1 MNKLIKVLLTLGVLL
16 VSITSIHAI
25 EGDYDSSVQ
34 GSLTVHLDDLG
45 TNRSNVSLNVYQ
57 VGTIDGNLSQFI
69 LVDALKDTNVNIN
82 DLGDSDKH
90 NTAANTLVTYIHEHS
105 VQPMYSGS
113 TNSEGMYS
121 IVNIPHGMYLI
132 EQTSGFDSFGTIQ
145 TFLVSV
151 PYVEDDILLYDV
163 VTETKGEKPEV
174 KVTPTPTPTTPTDTS
189 DTSNVPVYMIG
200 LGGAV
205 VALGIILFVRKKQ
218 K

>member
-1 MNKLIKVLLTLGVLL
+1 MKKISKILLTLGVLL

-34 GSLTVHLDDLG
+34 GNLTVHLDDLG

-69 LVDALKDTNVNIN
+69 LVDALKDVNVNIN
-82 DLGDSDKH
+82 DLGDSEKH
-90 NTAANTLVTYIHEHS
+90 NLVANTLLNYISEHNIT
-105 VQPMYSGS
+105 PTYSGS
-113 TNSEGMYS
+113 TDSEGKYALRD
-121 IVNIPHGMYLI
+121 IPHGMYLI
-132 EQTSGFDSFGTIQ
+132 TQTSGFDTYGTIQ

-163 VTETKGEKPEV
+163 VTETKGAKPSA
-174 KVTPTPTPTTPTDTS
+174 TPVPERPTDTS
-189 DTSNVPVYMIG
+189 DTSNVPVYVIG
-200 LGGAV
+200 LGCAIVG
-205 VALGIILFVRKKQ
+205 LGIILFVRRKQ